1 MLEFC
6 GICHFFFYV
15 FEVGVLG
22 FCCWWYGGGVF
33 LLGLSI
39 MFVLLLLLLLFV
51 VDVGVDGVDV
61 IYIIKKMTP

>member
-6 GICHFFFYV
+6 GICHFFLYV
-15 FEVGVLG
+15 VEVGVLG

-39 MFVLLLLLLLFV
+39 MFVLLLLLLFV